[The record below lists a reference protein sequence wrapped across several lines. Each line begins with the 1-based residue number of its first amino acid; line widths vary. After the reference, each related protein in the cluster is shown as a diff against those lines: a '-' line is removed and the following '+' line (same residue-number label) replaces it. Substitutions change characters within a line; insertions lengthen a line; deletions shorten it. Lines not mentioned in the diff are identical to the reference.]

1 MKRLLITI
9 TTLLISTAA
18 HADFAFKNNKG
29 NYINVG
35 ENMFID
41 KNSITVQGQY
51 RYANVKSNNTDYRIR
66 INCATSEYTIVEF
79 LEWIDT
85 VPMTPERRMV
95 DISCRKNNRL

>member
-18 HADFAFKNNKG
+18 SADFAYRNNKG

-51 RYANVKSNNTDYRIR
+51 RYANVRSNNTDYHIK
-66 INCATSEYTIVEF
+66 INCTTSDYKILQLV
-79 LEWIDT
+79 EWIDT

-95 DISCRKNNRL
+95 DISCRKK